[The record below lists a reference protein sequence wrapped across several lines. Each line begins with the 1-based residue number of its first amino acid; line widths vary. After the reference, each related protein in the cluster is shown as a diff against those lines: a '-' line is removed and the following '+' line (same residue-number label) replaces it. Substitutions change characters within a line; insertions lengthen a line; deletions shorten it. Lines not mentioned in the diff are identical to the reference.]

1 MAVMKRLMWSLFFL
15 LFVIGLGWG
24 FVAYYPFIFSKNISG
39 VIENVERVELNVSL
53 MQTSGDNSHISPE
66 MYSFAVAIKTDSGE
80 IFTASAQDRQW
91 AVARPGQ
98 CVDARFY
105 PYPFWNL
112 DKSGT
117 FFNARLL
124 SLRECPPK

>member
-1 MAVMKRLMWSLFFL
+1 MVILKRLLFTGFGIVIIFL
-15 LFVIGLGWG
+15 LAWG
-24 FVAYYPFIFSKNISG
+24 FIEFYPFLFSKTIIG
-39 VIENVERVELNVSL
+39 KIEKVERVELNVSL
-53 MQTSGDNSHISPE
+53 MQTTGQPGNINPE

-91 AVARPGQ
+91 AVAQTGQ
-98 CVDARFY
+98 CAEARFY

-117 FFNARLL
+117 YFNARLI
-124 SLRECPPK
+124 SLRECP